1 MSPPKATRVP
11 VANSSARQE
20 VDTWRTV
27 PNLITAVR
35 VLLIVPFSYFVARGQ
50 DLYAL
55 AIFFVA
61 SVSDSIDGTVARWL
75 NQRSKL
81 GRLVDPVA
89 DKVLTGVA
97 YVMMSWFRGDRPAIP
112 VWVMVAVI
120 TRDILILAGCAMVY
134 RIAHNTNFKPTVF
147 GKLNT
152 FLELLTLGWFLT
164 ATQFPVVAAALPTL
178 YVLVTL
184 SILVSSVDY
193 TRQGL
198 AIIRAAR

>member
-11 VANSSARQE
+11 VANSSTRQE

-27 PNLITAVR
+27 PNLITALR
-35 VLLIVPFSYFVARGQ
+35 VLMILPFSYFVAHGE

-97 YVMMSWFRGDRPAIP
+97 YVMMSSFRGDRPSIP

-120 TRDILILAGCAMVY
+120 TRDILILVGCAIVY
-134 RIAHNTNFKPTVF
+134 RIAHHTNFKPTVF

-152 FLELLTLGWFLT
+152 FLELLTIGWFLT
-164 ATQFPVVAAALPTL
+164 AMQFPVLASALPTL
-178 YVLVTL
+178 YVLMTL

>member
-81 GRLVDPVA
+81 GRLVDSVA

-120 TRDILILAGCAMVY
+120 TRDILILAGCA
-134 RIAHNTNFKPTVF
+134 
-147 GKLNT
+147 
-152 FLELLTLGWFLT
+152 
-164 ATQFPVVAAALPTL
+164 
-178 YVLVTL
+178 
-184 SILVSSVDY
+184 
-193 TRQGL
+193 
-198 AIIRAAR
+198 